1 MENTGSANRKEK
13 ASEMVAGK
21 ASIIVNQLEGIYS
34 MLSEAVDRLGGQ
46 GPPNPDAAALKEGGE
61 LPGVVG
67 DSFLNEINIKVIRIQ
82 ELVNSF
88 EAQISRLSNLV

>member
-21 ASIIVNQLEGIYS
+21 VSIIVNQLEGIYP

-46 GPPNPDAAALKEGGE
+46 GPPTLEPALKEGGE
-61 LPGVVG
+61 LPDVVG

>member
-46 GPPNPDAAALKEGGE
+46 GPPGPDAALKEGGE

-82 ELVNSF
+82 QLVNSF
-88 EAQISRLSNLV
+88 ETQISRLSNLV